1 MSILSD
7 NLIYYR
13 KLAGKTVMDVERAT
27 GISHSTYTC
36 WEQGYRQPRKLEDLG
51 KVAEVFGIT
60 MDLLLYDRNGK
71 ATTVEMKKMRDERE
85 LQNLLRAYSV
95 LNEKGKEKL
104 TSYAED
110 LQSMEKY
117 RSND

>member
-51 KVAEVFGIT
+51 HGRW
-60 MDLLLYDRNGK
+60 DR
-71 ATTVEMKKMRDERE
+71 
-85 LQNLLRAYSV
+85 
-95 LNEKGKEKL
+95 
-104 TSYAED
+104 
-110 LQSMEKY
+110 
-117 RSND
+117 